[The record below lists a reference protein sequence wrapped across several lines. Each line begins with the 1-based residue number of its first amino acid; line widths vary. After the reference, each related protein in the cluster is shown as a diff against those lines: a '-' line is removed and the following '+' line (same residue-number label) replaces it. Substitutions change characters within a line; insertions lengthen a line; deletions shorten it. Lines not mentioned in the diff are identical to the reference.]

1 MSASI
6 ASSTLAHRI
15 AGLSQYSSI
24 AGDSPARVYLVR
36 TRVWSADP
44 QISLPVSV
52 SWVPHRLLKHTLP
65 SGAAGAVMFSA
76 WRPGELPRGLAD
88 ALVLRPLTL
97 FGEPVGERVVVG
109 DPSGAVFEPQEAPQ
123 RGEIHLCEHEL
134 DALALV
140 RSGVRGSVRSPV
152 VSAWRVS
159 LADDVYERPVVVHTR
174 SPDAAERFKARLEA
188 AGRTCTVRPPPFVP
202 VVLNG

>member
-6 ASSTLAHRI
+6 ASSTVTHRI
-15 AGLSQYSSI
+15 AGLGHYSSI

-36 TRVWSADP
+36 TGIWPVDP
-44 QISLPVSV
+44 RISLPISV
-52 SWVPHRLLKHTLP
+52 SWVPYRLLKHTLS

-76 WRPGELPRGLAD
+76 WRAGELRRGSES

-97 FGEPVGERVVVG
+97 FGEAVGERMVVG
-109 DPSGAVFEPQEAPQ
+109 NSSGAVFQPQEARQ
-123 RGEIHLCEHEL
+123 GGAIHLCEHEL

-174 SPDAAERFKARLEA
+174 SP
-188 AGRTCTVRPPPFVP
+188 
-202 VVLNG
+202 

>member
-15 AGLSQYSSI
+15 AGICQYSSL

-36 TRVWSADP
+36 TGIWPADP
-44 QISLPVSV
+44 EVSLPISV
-52 SWVPHRLLKHTLP
+52 SWVPHRLLKHALP
-65 SGAAGAVMFSA
+65 SGAAGAIMFSA
-76 WRPGELPRGLAD
+76 WRAGELRRGCESS
-88 ALVLRPLTL
+88 LVLRPLTL

-109 DPSGAVFEPQEAPQ
+109 DASGAVFQPQEARQ
-123 RGEIHLCEHEL
+123 GGAIHLCEHEL

-140 RSGVRGSVRSPV
+140 RSGVTGSVRSPV

-188 AGRTCTVRPPPFVP
+188 VGRTCTVHPPPFVP
-202 VVLNG
+202 VAVNG